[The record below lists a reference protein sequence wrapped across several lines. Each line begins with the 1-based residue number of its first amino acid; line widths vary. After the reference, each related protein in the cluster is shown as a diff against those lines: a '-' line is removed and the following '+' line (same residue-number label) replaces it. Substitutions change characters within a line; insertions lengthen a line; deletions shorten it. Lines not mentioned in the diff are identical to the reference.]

1 MELHEKIIHSSLNI
15 VHYTVPGMIRILLV
29 EDEENIR
36 DVVKL
41 NLEMEDFEVVAASN
55 GRDALKYFREQHFDL
70 LILDVMLPE
79 IDGFQ
84 VCEQVRLTNMEVPII
99 FLTAKDTA
107 MDRISGLKKG
117 ADDYLTKPFNL
128 EELLL
133 RVNNLIK
140 RTSKAPENTPE
151 VYTFGNNKVNFLTY
165 EAQNEQQAFSLT
177 KKEAMLLKLLID
189 RRNEVVSRQQILQ
202 SVWGYDVYPSTRTI
216 DNFILSFRKYFE
228 ADPKNPNFFLSVRGV
243 GYKFVG

>member
-1 MELHEKIIHSSLNI
+1 M
-15 VHYTVPGMIRILLV
+15 RILLV
-29 EDEENIR
+29 EDEESIR

-41 NLEMEDFEVVAASN
+41 NLELEDYEVVATAN
-55 GRDALKYFREQHFDL
+55 GKDALKAFHEQHFDL

-84 VCEQVRLTNMEVPII
+84 ICEQVRLTNMDVPII
-99 FLTAKDTA
+99 FLTAKDTP
-107 MDRISGLKKG
+107 MDRITGLKKG
-117 ADDYLTKPFNL
+117 ADDYLTKPFVL

-151 VYTFGNNKVNFLTY
+151 VYTFGGNKINFATY
-165 EAQNEQQAFSLT
+165 EAEGNPGKFTLT

-228 ADPKNPNFFLSVRGV
+228 KDPKNPHYFLSVRGV

>member
-1 MELHEKIIHSSLNI
+1 
-15 VHYTVPGMIRILLV
+15 MIRILLV

-41 NLEMEDFEVVAASN
+41 NLEMEDFEVVAADN
-55 GRDALKYFREQHFDL
+55 GKDALKYFREQHFDL

-79 IDGFQ
+79 VDGFQ
-84 VCEQVRLTNMEVPII
+84 VCEQVRLTNMDVPII

-107 MDRISGLKKG
+107 MDRIFGLKKG

-151 VYTFGNNKVNFLTY
+151 VYTFGENKVNFLTY
-165 EAQNEQQAFSLT
+165 EAHNNKEAFSLT

-228 ADPKNPNFFLSVRGV
+228 QDPKNPNFFLSVRGV

>member
-1 MELHEKIIHSSLNI
+1 M
-15 VHYTVPGMIRILLV
+15 RILLV

-41 NLEMEDFEVVAASN
+41 NLELEDYEVVATDN
-55 GRDALKYFREQHFDL
+55 GREAIKLFHEQHFDL
-70 LILDVMLPE
+70 LLLDVMLPE
-79 IDGFQ
+79 VDGFQ
-84 VCEQVRLTNMEVPII
+84 ICEQVRLTNMEVPVI

-107 MDRISGLKKG
+107 HDRINGLKKG

-133 RVNNLIK
+133 RVQNLLR
-140 RTSKAPENTPE
+140 RTSKSPENSPE
-151 VYTFGNNKVNFLTY
+151 HFTFGNNRINFLTY
-165 EAQNEQQAFSLT
+165 EAQGREGEFTLT

-189 RRNEVVSRQQILQ
+189 RRHEVVSRQQILQ

-228 ADPKNPNFFLSVRGV
+228 EDPRNPQYFLSVRGV

>member
-1 MELHEKIIHSSLNI
+1 M
-15 VHYTVPGMIRILLV
+15 MRILLV

-41 NLEMEDFEVVAASN
+41 NLEMEDYEVIATDN
-55 GRDALKYFREQHFDL
+55 GKDAIKFFHEQHFDL

-84 VCEQVRLTNMEVPII
+84 ICEQVRLTNMEVPII
-99 FLTAKDTA
+99 FLTAKDTSI
-107 MDRISGLKKG
+107 DRITGLKKG

-133 RVNNLIK
+133 RVQNLIK
-140 RTSKAPENTPE
+140 RTSKSPENTPE
-151 VYTFGNNKVNFLTY
+151 VYEFGDNRVNFITY
-165 EAQNEQQAFSLT
+165 EAKGNPGEFTLT
-177 KKEAMLLKLLID
+177 KKEAMLLKLLVD
-189 RRNEVVSRQQILQ
+189 RKNEVVSRQQILQ

-228 ADPKNPNFFLSVRGV
+228 KDPKNPEYFLSVRGV
-243 GYKFVG
+243 GYKFQE